1 MALTTDK
8 ITLPTSVATTV
19 IEDAKNASTIAAL
32 SPASPQLFTNTENI
46 IFRPQAEAEV
56 VGETGAKS
64 SYEQT
69 TSSVP
74 GKIVK
79 VQTTTRVSSELRWAD
94 EDARLQIITSIQADQ
109 SAAVAR
115 AIDYVVYHAINPKTG
130 AVMPDYSALS
140 ATAKQVV
147 AASGDDASASFD
159 ELVSA
164 IIETANI
171 TGVALSP
178 VFANSL
184 RKLRVAATG
193 QRLYD
198 IPLSLQAGNIEGT
211 PAVTSRT
218 VNGAIAT
225 VPTNVLA
232 FAGDYSL
239 IRWGMVRNM
248 VAEIIEFGS
257 PDGGEDLKHTNE
269 IAYRT
274 EAAFAYAVLDPNA
287 FAVLKSEASGA

>member
-1 MALTTDK
+1 MPLTTDK

-19 IEDAKNASTIAAL
+19 LEDAKNASTIAAL

-46 IFRPQAEAEV
+46 LFHPQAEAEV

-64 SYEQT
+64 SYEQPT
-69 TSSVP
+69 PSVP

-79 VQTTTRVSSELRWAD
+79 VQTTTRVSSELKWAD

-115 AIDYVVYHAINPKTG
+115 AIDYVVYHAINPKTH
-130 AVMPDYSALS
+130 AVMPGFSALS
-140 ATAKQVV
+140 STAKQVV
-147 AASGDDASASFD
+147 VASGDDASASFD

-178 VFANSL
+178 AFVNSL
-184 RKLRVAATG
+184 RKLRAANG

-248 VAEIIEFGS
+248 IAEVIEFGS

-287 FAVLKSEASGA
+287 FSVLKSAASGA